1 MRDFIYKIIIAGVL
15 FIVIFEFTIGKRID
29 PIAENF
35 GKFSNEQG
43 RKELIG
49 KIRKEMKKGLEKEY
63 IFKEED
69 RILIRK
75 FIDKL
80 KLELNSVENQLQIK
94 TLPIFNF
101 SEKGKIL

>member
-15 FIVIFEFTIGKRID
+15 FIIIFEFTIGKRID

-43 RKELIG
+43 RKELIA

-63 IFKEED
+63 ILKEED
-69 RILIRK
+69 RVLIYN
-75 FIDKL
+75 FINKL
-80 KLELNSVENQLQIK
+80 RSEINSVESDTN
-94 TLPIFNF
+94 
-101 SEKGKIL
+101 